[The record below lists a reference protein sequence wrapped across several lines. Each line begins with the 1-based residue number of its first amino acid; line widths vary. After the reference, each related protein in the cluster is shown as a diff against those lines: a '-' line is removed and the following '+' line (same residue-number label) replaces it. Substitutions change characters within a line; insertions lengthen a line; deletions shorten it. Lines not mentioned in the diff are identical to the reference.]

1 MMLRLFIFVS
11 ALLIAAPGF
20 TVSALAAPTLAAN
33 GMVVVVP
40 NRDIARGE
48 TIGESDL
55 QFGTI
60 PANTVFTGI
69 VTQIDQLKGMEARRM
84 LRANE
89 VVRTDDVRHP
99 IVIQKGTVVTMT
111 FEAPGVS
118 LTASGRAMSE
128 GGVGDTITVQNPA
141 SFRMISGVVTGPG
154 AIKTTMAATP
164 AVTNTPISHLAL
176 AH

>member
-1 MMLRLFIFVS
+1 MVRLFIFLA
-11 ALLIAAPGF
+11 ALLIAAPAF
-20 TVSALAAPTLAAN
+20 AQN

-55 QFGTI
+55 AYGTI
-60 PANTVFTGI
+60 AANTVFTGI
-69 VTQIDQLKGMEARRM
+69 VTSVDQLKGMEARRM

-99 IVIQKGTVVTMT
+99 VVIQKGAIVTMT
-111 FEAPGVS
+111 FEVPGVS
-118 LTASGRAMSE
+118 LTASGRAMNE

-141 SFRMISGVVTGPG
+141 SFRMISGIVTGPG
-154 AIKTTMAATP
+154 SVKTTISATP
-164 AVTNTPISHLAL
+164 ATASTTHLAL

>member
-1 MMLRLFIFVS
+1 MFLRLCLFAA
-11 ALLIAAPGF
+11 ALLIAAPAF
-20 TVSALAAPTLAAN
+20 AAPTSSAN

-48 TIGESDL
+48 TISESDL
-55 QFGTI
+55 QYGTI
-60 PANTVFTGI
+60 PANTVFTGL
-69 VTQIDQLKGMEARRM
+69 VTAVDQLKGMEARRM

-99 IVIQKGTVVTMT
+99 IVIQKGSVVTMT
-111 FEAPGVS
+111 FEAPGVT

-154 AIKTTMAATP
+154 TIKTTIAATP
-164 AVTNTPISHLAL
+164 AAPAPNTHIAL